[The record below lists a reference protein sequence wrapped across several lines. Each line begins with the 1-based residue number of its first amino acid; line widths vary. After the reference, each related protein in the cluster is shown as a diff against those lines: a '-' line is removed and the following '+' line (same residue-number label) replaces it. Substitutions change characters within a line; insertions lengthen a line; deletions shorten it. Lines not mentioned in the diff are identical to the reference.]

1 MYSAN
6 NDHRSSNETN
16 ENKGTSSG
24 DKNTARNEQNYYGEN
39 QILTH
44 QIFNK
49 QRNEKVRIVLL
60 GKTGSGK
67 SACGN
72 TILNKECFE
81 SNVCSSSVT
90 SRCTFG
96 YAERFGM
103 NLEVIDTPGTFDTSM
118 PKDVLEKE
126 IVKCMGMSA
135 PGPHCFLLVI
145 NSETRYTPEEEDA
158 VYTNFR
164 LFGENIFRYTILVF
178 TKKDSLDY
186 HNKTLKEHV
195 NNATNGL
202 QKIIQDCNYRCIA
215 FNNRA
220 TGPAAD
226 EQVIELLKMISAM
239 QSGNKKEY
247 YTDDRYL
254 KAEETLKE
262 QYKAIEDERKREME
276 MEKQKIKSEV
286 EQKYTDI
293 NEQQKEEK
301 KLIDQLTYRFSQ
313 LLPPRYQVM
322 FELAN
327 DERVCEILL
336 AGLGVA
342 AMFAVKHF
350 ARNGFRIT

>member
-1 MYSAN
+1 M
-6 NDHRSSNETN
+6 
-16 ENKGTSSG
+16 
-24 DKNTARNEQNYYGEN
+24 
-39 QILTH
+39 TH

-103 NLEVIDTPGTFDTSM
+103 NLEVIDTPGTLDTNM

-145 NSETRYTPEEEDA
+145 NSEARFTLEEKDDI
-158 VYTNFR
+158 YTNFR
-164 LFGENIFRYTILVF
+164 LFGENIFKYTIVVF
-178 TKKDSLDY
+178 TKKDTLDY
-186 HNKTLKEHV
+186 HKKTLKEHV
-195 NNATNGL
+195 NNASDDL
-202 QKIIQDCNYRCIA
+202 KKIIQDCNYRCIA

-220 TGPAAD
+220 TGPAAE
-226 EQVIELLKMISAM
+226 EQVIELLNMISAM
-239 QSGNKKEY
+239 QNGNKEEY
-247 YTDDRYL
+247 YTDDMYL